1 VFLYRYVYAEEVLA
15 AFAGAQVQRPLP
27 LTHPPTRPATA
38 GLELSAYGGNS
49 GSAADLDDGCTDRWC
64 RHDAPVG
71 RTALRLRQSDGA
83 PSRLTWVE
91 ITICMPQ
98 LSRHNTF

>member
-27 LTHPPTRPATA
+27 LTHPPPPPPPP
-38 GLELSAYGGNS
+38 GLGTPGFRGNS